1 MKRLLFTLLVVFSL
15 NAYSNENQD
24 IEGIWAMI
32 PLKNGIAN
40 VVQYNTD
47 GTSSLYS
54 FNCAKPDVKEPVE
67 TYSYTV
73 DKENKIITLT
83 SGTYHTSL
91 KIVNITKK
99 TMALE
104 QKINDDFSVSLLYA
118 KVSDITPLCGLYT
131 GEVNPPPKTAY
142 QPADF
147 IPDPVIPPHPGL
159 SRFEGKWMH
168 NNVVQIEVAKD
179 NAGNFILKLDGNPDW
194 NHLYNQVHRV
204 DDELHFKSYAYSDK
218 DSLYKHPYHKSLSD
232 TILRLTSDTTMT
244 HSQFIGK
251 ERYDTVLIKQ

>member
-91 KIVNITKK
+91 KIVKITKK

-142 QPADF
+142 QTADF

-179 NAGNFILKLDGNPDW
+179 NAGNFILKLDDNPDW
-194 NHLYNQVHRV
+194 NHLYNQVHWV
-204 DDELHFKSYAYSDK
+204 DGELHFKSYAYSDK
-218 DSLYKHPYHKSLSD
+218 DSLYNHPYHKSLSD